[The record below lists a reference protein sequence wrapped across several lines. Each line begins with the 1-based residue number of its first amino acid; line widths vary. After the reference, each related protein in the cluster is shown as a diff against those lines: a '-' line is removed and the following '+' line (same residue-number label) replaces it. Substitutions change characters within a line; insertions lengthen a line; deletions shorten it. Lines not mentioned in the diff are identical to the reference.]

1 MNLKILAAIIRMPFL
16 STYFNRFKLND
27 WLNKSYI
34 QIKVPPLKM
43 TTTNKPAIESV
54 LYNQF
59 YQL

>member
-1 MNLKILAAIIRMPFL
+1 MNLKILAPIIRMPFL

-27 WLNKSYI
+27 WLSKSYI

-43 TTTNKPAIESV
+43 TTTNKPVIESV